1 MFGIKNI
8 KNKEIKTIDSKER
21 EEIINLFSKQNN
33 NYIKNIDILSKFL
46 FKLCFK
52 SNIDSESYN
61 SILKECELRDKK
73 FIDREF
79 PPNQLSLINSPNTF
93 VNTKWTKIKWKR
105 ASEYLKNYSIFPE
118 KFNPGEI
125 YQGVLNNNTFLSVV
139 AALAENF
146 SFIKSIFITHQINK
160 YGIYGVYLCKD
171 GKYIQYIIDDYFPC
185 DNKLNIECFGH
196 GVENTI
202 WVQILEKCYA
212 KAYGAYAN
220 VETKDLD
227 RIVHDLTCAPI
238 ITLDNSLKNLY
249 VNLEEAIKN
258 KWVILASAGDTESG
272 KELLKEIGLVP
283 GNAYSVINVFKIE
296 DNFEPPELFE
306 NMEEREIEEIN
317 SKYLLEIRNHWEK
330 DGWLGDWSEG
340 SMNWTEEMKK
350 KVKYN
355 PNCHSSFYMNLKDF
369 KHYFS
374 KIKICKIFQNYK
386 YNYICLMQKIESYS
400 LVKITIN
407 SDAAIHGF
415 ITFSQLK
422 NKKAFPN
429 IDYGIIRLIICK
441 LKSYNENTK
450 EYTVEYLSG
459 KMGQERDIFE
469 EKSFEPGEYLIYT
482 EINKNIMEANTVLST
497 YSESKID
504 MMELDINNFPNVLE
518 KVYISCAKKFGNI
531 SRFTK
536 DGANECIKYSNSTP
550 EGYTYIYIENNE
562 KDITLIESV
571 SYTKFENLK
580 LLEPFKGTSYKV
592 QVDPGKTQIIII
604 KQLELSGYKLV
615 FSYHSNFLYEK
626 NTLLELTKK
635 QGKKNYRKDPKLNI
649 DLDIV
654 VYAFQYSSG
663 LCFYYENNTSDRK
676 LEETLKLVKMIGVEI
691 VGEHDK
697 EDEVKIEINPGEK
710 KLVQLKAIK
719 PNWSVQS
726 NVSYFIREAYS

>member
-1 MFGIKNI
+1 MFGIK
-8 KNKEIKTIDSKER
+8 KNKEVINIDPNEK
-21 EEIINLFSKQNN
+21 EEIIKLFSNKNNN
-33 NYIKNIDILSKFL
+33 NYLKNIDILSKFL
-46 FKLCFK
+46 FKISFQ
-52 SNIDSESYN
+52 SNIDSESF
-61 SILKECELRDKK
+61 SSLIKECELRNKK
-73 FIDREF
+73 FTDREF
-79 PPNQLSLINSPNTF
+79 PPNQLSLINSTNTF
-93 VNTKWTKIKWKR
+93 INNKWKKITWKR
-105 ASEYLKNYSIFPE
+105 ASEYLKDYKIFPE
-118 KFNPGEI
+118 KFSPGEI
-125 YQGVLNNNTFLSVV
+125 IQGVLNNNTFLSVV
-139 AALAENF
+139 AALAENPN
-146 SFIKSIFITHQINK
+146 FIKSIFITQEINN

-171 GKYIQYIIDDYFPC
+171 GKYTQYIIDDFFPC
-185 DNKLNIECFGH
+185 DNKLSIECFSH
-196 GVENTI
+196 GVKNTI

-212 KAYGAYAN
+212 KAYGAYSN
-220 VETKDLD
+220 IETKDLD

-249 VNLEEAIKN
+249 INLEEAN
-258 KWVILASAGDTESG
+258 KKKWIILASAGDTESG
-272 KELLKEIGLVP
+272 HELLKEIGLVP
-283 GNAYSVINVFKIE
+283 GNAYAVVNVFKIE
-296 DNFEPPELFE
+296 DDFEPPEVLD
-306 NMEEREIEEIN
+306 NIDEREIEEIN
-317 SKYLLEIRNHWEK
+317 SKYLLQIRNHWEK

-340 SMNWTEEMKK
+340 SMNWTEDMKK
-350 KVKYN
+350 KVKYD
-355 PNCHSSFYMNLKDF
+355 PNCKSSFYMNLKDF

-386 YNYICLMQKIESYS
+386 YNYLCIMQKVDSYS

-407 SDAAIHGF
+407 SENKIHGF
-415 ITFSQLK
+415 LTFSQLK
-422 NKKAFPN
+422 NKRGFPN
-429 IDYGIIRLIICK
+429 IEYGIIRIIICK
-441 LKSYNENTK
+441 LLSYNENDK
-450 EYTVEYLSG
+450 EYKVEYLSG

-469 EKSFEPGEYLIYT
+469 ENVFEPGEYLVYT
-482 EINKNIMEANTVLST
+482 ELNKNIIESPTVLST
-497 YSESKID
+497 YSENKID
-504 MMELDINNFPNVLE
+504 MEELDINNFPKILE
-518 KVYISCAKKFGNI
+518 KIYTSCAKKSGNV

-592 QVDPGKTQIIII
+592 QVDPGKTQIVLI

-663 LCFYYENNTSDRK
+663 LCFYYENNTQDRK

-691 VGEHDK
+691 VGEHEKD
-697 EDEVKIEINPGEK
+697 DEVKIEINPGEQR
-710 KLVQLKAIK
+710 LVQLKAIK

-726 NVSYFIREAYS
+726 NVSYFIREAST

>member
-1 MFGIKNI
+1 MFGIKKHKDGINI
-8 KNKEIKTIDSKER
+8 EQKDK
-21 EEIINLFSKQNN
+21 EEIIKLFSKNNN
-33 NYIKNIDILSKFL
+33 NYLKNLDILSKFL
-46 FKLCFK
+46 FKISFS
-52 SNIDSESYN
+52 SNIDSESFT
-61 SILKECELRDKK
+61 SLFKECELRNKK

-79 PPNQLSLINSPNTF
+79 PPNHLSLINSTNTLI
-93 VNTKWTKIKWKR
+93 NNKWKKIIWKR
-105 ASEYLKNYSIFPE
+105 ASEYLKDYTIFPQ

-125 YQGVLNNNTFLSVV
+125 IQGVLNNNTFLSVI
-139 AALAENF
+139 AALAENAN
-146 SFIKSIFITHQINK
+146 FIKSIFITQEINN

-185 DNKLNIECFGH
+185 DNKLSIECFSH
-196 GVENTI
+196 GLKNTI

-212 KAYGAYAN
+212 KAYGAYSN
-220 VETKDLD
+220 IETKDLD

-249 VNLEEAIKN
+249 INLEEANTK
-258 KWVILASAGDTESG
+258 KWIILASAGDTESG
-272 KELLKEIGLVP
+272 HELLKEIGLVP
-283 GNAYSVINVFKIE
+283 GNAYAVINVYKIE
-296 DNFEPPELFE
+296 EDFEPPEIID
-306 NMEEREIEEIN
+306 NIDEREIEEIN

-340 SMNWTEEMKK
+340 SMNWTENMRK
-350 KVKYN
+350 KVGYD
-355 PNCHSSFYMNLKDF
+355 PNNHSSFFMNLKDF

-386 YNYICLMQKIESYS
+386 YNYLCIMQKVDSYS

-407 SDAAIHGF
+407 SENKIHGF
-415 ITFSQLK
+415 LTFSQLK
-422 NKKAFPN
+422 NKRGFPN
-429 IDYGIIRLIICK
+429 LEYGIIRIIVCK
-441 LKSYNENTK
+441 LISYNETNK
-450 EYTVEYLSG
+450 EYKVEYLSG
-459 KMGQERDIFE
+459 KMGQDRDIFE
-469 EKSFEPGEYLIYT
+469 ENTFEPGDYLVYT
-482 EINKNIMEANTVLST
+482 ELNKNIIELPTVLST
-497 YSESKID
+497 YSEQKID
-504 MMELDINNFPNVLE
+504 MIELDIKNFPKILE
-518 KVYISCAKKFGNI
+518 KIYTSCAKKSGNV

-592 QVDPGKTQIIII
+592 QVDPGKTKIVLI

-663 LCFYYENNTSDRK
+663 LCFYYENNTQDRK

-691 VGEHDK
+691 VGEHEKD
-697 EDEVKIEINPGEK
+697 DEVKIEINPGEQR
-710 KLVQLKAIK
+710 LVQLKAIK

-726 NVSYFIREAYS
+726 NVSYFIREAFT

>member
-1 MFGIKNI
+1 MFGKKKINEGLKI
-8 KNKEIKTIDSKER
+8 EQKEKEAL
-21 EEIINLFSKQNN
+21 INLFSKNNN
-33 NYIKNIDILSKFL
+33 NYLKNLDILGKFL
-46 FKLCFK
+46 FKISFQ
-52 SNIDSESYN
+52 SNLDSESFT
-61 SILKECELRDKK
+61 SLLKECELRNKK
-73 FIDREF
+73 FTDREF
-79 PPNQLSLINSPNTF
+79 PPNQLSLINTSNTSI
-93 VNTKWTKIKWKR
+93 NNKWKKIKWVR
-105 ASEYLKNYSIFPE
+105 ASEYLKEYTIFPQ

-125 YQGVLNNNTFLSVV
+125 TQGVLNNNTFLSVV
-139 AALAENF
+139 AALAENS
-146 SFIKSIFITHQINK
+146 SFIKSIYVTQEINN

-171 GKYIQYIIDDYFPC
+171 GKYTQYIIDDYFPC
-185 DNKLNIECFGH
+185 DNKLSVECFSH
-196 GVENTI
+196 GVKNTI
-202 WVQILEKCYA
+202 WVQIMEKCYA
-212 KAYGAYAN
+212 KAYGAYSN
-220 VETKDLD
+220 IETKDLD

-238 ITLDNSLKNLY
+238 ITLDNSIKNLF
-249 VNLEEAIKN
+249 VNLEEANKKN
-258 KWVILASAGDTESG
+258 WIILASAGDTESG
-272 KELLKEIGLVP
+272 HELLKEIGLVP
-283 GNAYSVINVFKIE
+283 GNAYAVINVFNIE
-296 DNFEPPELFE
+296 DSFEPPEQLD
-306 NMEEREIEEIN
+306 NIDEREIEEIN
-317 SKYLLEIRNHWEK
+317 SKFLLQIRNHWDK

-350 KVKYN
+350 KVDYESN
-355 PNCHSSFYMNLKDF
+355 SQSSFYMNLKDF

-386 YNYICLMQKIESYS
+386 YNYLCIMQKVESYS

-407 SDAAIHGF
+407 LENKIHGF
-415 ITFSQLK
+415 LTFSQLK

-429 IDYGIIRLIICK
+429 LDYGIIRIIICK
-441 LKSYNENTK
+441 LVSYDENTK
-450 EYTVEYLSG
+450 EYKVEYLSG
-459 KMGQERDIFE
+459 KMGQERDIFVE
-469 EKSFEPGEYLIYT
+469 SGEYLVYT
-482 EINKNIMEANTVLST
+482 ELNKNIMESPTVLST
-497 YSESKID
+497 YSEQKID
-504 MMELDINNFPNVLE
+504 MTELDIKSFPHILE
-518 KVYISCAKKFGNI
+518 KIYTSCAKKSGNI

-592 QVDPGKTQIIII
+592 QVDPGKTQIVLI

-663 LCFYYENNTSDRK
+663 LCFYYENNTQDRK

-691 VGEHDK
+691 VGDHEKD
-697 EDEVKIEINPGEK
+697 DEVKIEINPGEQR
-710 KLVQLKAIK
+710 LVQLKAIK

-726 NVSYFIREAYS
+726 NVSYFIREAFT

>member
-1 MFGIKNI
+1 MFGIK
-8 KNKEIKTIDSKER
+8 KNKSISEVDQKQK
-21 EEIINLFSKQNN
+21 EEILKLFSKKNEN
-33 NYIKNIDILSKFL
+33 FLKNIDILGKFL
-46 FKLCFK
+46 FKISFQ
-52 SNIDSESYN
+52 SNLDSESFP
-61 SILKECELRDKK
+61 SLLKECELRNKK
-73 FIDREF
+73 FTDREF
-79 PPNQLSLINSPNTF
+79 PPNQLSLINSPNTYI
-93 VNTKWTKIKWKR
+93 NSKWKKIKWKR
-105 ASEYLKNYSIFPE
+105 ASEYMTEYTIFPK

-125 YQGVLNNNTFLSVV
+125 VQGVLNNNTFLSVV
-139 AALAENF
+139 AALAENP
-146 SFIKSIFITHQINK
+146 SFIKSIFITQEINN

-185 DNKLNIECFGH
+185 DNKLLIECFSH
-196 GVENTI
+196 GVKNTI

-212 KAYGAYAN
+212 KAYGAYSN
-220 VETKDLD
+220 IETKDLD

-238 ITLDNSLKNLY
+238 VTLDNSLKNLY
-249 VNLEEAIKN
+249 VNLEEANKKN
-258 KWVILASAGDTESG
+258 WIILASAGDTESG
-272 KELLKEIGLVP
+272 HELLKEIGLVP
-283 GNAYSVINVFKIE
+283 GNAYAVINVFKIE
-296 DNFEPPELFE
+296 DDFEPPEILD
-306 NMEEREIEEIN
+306 NIDEREIEEIN
-317 SKYLLEIRNHWEK
+317 SKYLLQIRNHWEK

-340 SMNWTEEMKK
+340 SMNWTEDMKK
-350 KVKYN
+350 KMDYDS
-355 PNCHSSFYMNLKDF
+355 NCQNSFYMNLKDF

-374 KIKICKIFQNYK
+374 KIKICKIFQSYK
-386 YNYICLMQKIESYS
+386 YNYLCITQKVDSYS
-400 LVKITIN
+400 LVKIKIN
-407 SDAAIHGF
+407 SENKVHGF
-415 ITFSQLK
+415 LTFSQLK

-429 IDYGIIRLIICK
+429 LEYGIIRIIICK
-441 LKSYNENTK
+441 LISYNENTK
-450 EYTVEYLSG
+450 EFQVDYLSG

-469 EKSFEPGEYLIYT
+469 ENTFEPGEYLVYT
-482 EINKNIMEANTVLST
+482 ELNKNIIESSTVLST
-497 YSESKID
+497 YSEKKIE
-504 MMELDINNFPNVLE
+504 MEQLNISNFPKVLE
-518 KVYISCAKKFGNI
+518 KIYTSCAKKSGNV

-592 QVDPGKTQIIII
+592 QVDPGKTQIVLI

-663 LCFYYENNTSDRK
+663 LCFYYENNTQDRK

-691 VGEHDK
+691 VGEHEKD
-697 EDEVKIEINPGEK
+697 DEVKIEINPGEQR
-710 KLVQLKAIK
+710 LVQLKAIK

-726 NVSYFIREAYS
+726 NVSYFIREAFT

>member
-1 MFGIKNI
+1 MFGKKKNI
-8 KNKEIKTIDSKER
+8 DLIEIDPKQK
-21 EEIINLFSKQNN
+21 EEIIKLFSKNN
-33 NYIKNIDILSKFL
+33 GNYLKNLDILGKYL
-46 FKLCFK
+46 FKISFQ
-52 SNIDSESYN
+52 SNIDSESF
-61 SILKECELRDKK
+61 SSLLKECEFRKKK
-73 FIDREF
+73 FTDREF
-79 PPNQLSLINSPNTF
+79 PPNQLSLINSSN
-93 VNTKWTKIKWKR
+93 NYINSKWKKIKWKR
-105 ASEYLKNYSIFPE
+105 ASEYLTEYTIFPQ

-125 YQGVLNNNTFLSVV
+125 IQGVLNNNTFLSVI
-139 AALAENF
+139 AALAENA
-146 SFIKSIFITHQINK
+146 SFIKSIFLTQDIND

-171 GKYIQYIIDDYFPC
+171 GKYTQYIIDDFFPC
-185 DNKLNIECFGH
+185 DNKLSIECFSH
-196 GVENTI
+196 GVKNTI

-212 KAYGAYAN
+212 KAYGSYAN
-220 VETKDLD
+220 IETKDLD

-249 VNLEEAIKN
+249 INLEEANKK

-272 KELLKEIGLVP
+272 HELLKEIGLVP
-283 GNAYSVINVFKIE
+283 GNAYAVINVFKIE
-296 DNFEPPELFE
+296 DDFEPPEILD
-306 NMEEREIEEIN
+306 NIDEREIEEIN
-317 SKYLLEIRNHWEK
+317 SKFLLEIRNHWEK

-340 SMNWTEEMKK
+340 SMNWTEDMKK
-350 KVKYN
+350 KVGYD

-386 YNYICLMQKIESYS
+386 YNYLCITQKVDSYS

-407 SDAAIHGF
+407 SESKVHGF
-415 ITFSQLK
+415 LTFSQLK

-429 IDYGIIRLIICK
+429 LDYGIIRIIICR
-441 LKSYNENTK
+441 LLTCNENDK

-469 EKSFEPGEYLIYT
+469 ENTFEPGDYLVYT
-482 EINKNIMEANTVLST
+482 ELNKNIIESPTVLST
-497 YSESKID
+497 YAKNKID
-504 MMELDINNFPNVLE
+504 MVELDIKNFPKVLE
-518 KVYISCAKKFGNI
+518 KIYTSCAKKSGNV

-592 QVDPGKTQIIII
+592 QVDPGKTQIVLI

-663 LCFYYENNTSDRK
+663 LCFYYENNTQDRK

-691 VGEHDK
+691 VGDHEKD
-697 EDEVKIEINPGEK
+697 DEVKIEINPGEQR
-710 KLVQLKAIK
+710 LVQLKAIK

-726 NVSYFIREAYS
+726 NVSYFIREAFT